1 MKSIVVALFVE
12 VSFEGMGGLNVTDVR
27 RERTPMLWSTVR
39 RRALAKGFYFEHDDT
54 KYPCVC
60 RRTKLAGRGV
70 HSEKVREI
78 GRR

>member
-39 RRALAKGFYFEHDDT
+39 RSVGQRFLF
-54 KYPCVC
+54 
-60 RRTKLAGRGV
+60 
-70 HSEKVREI
+70 
-78 GRR
+78 